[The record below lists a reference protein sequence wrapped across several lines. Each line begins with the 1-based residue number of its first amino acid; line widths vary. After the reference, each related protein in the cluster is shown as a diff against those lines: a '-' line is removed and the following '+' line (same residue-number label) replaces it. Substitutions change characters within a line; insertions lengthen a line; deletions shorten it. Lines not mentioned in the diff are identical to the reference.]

1 MAADCLQVCCLDCK
15 NDTPKSESVIKCTS
29 HDRHESIGRYDHAL
43 NPHWARMSSHGKRNQ
58 SNAVASQTLKVV
70 GPESMALCLRTTIQ
84 KGTDAKKAML
94 VASKLKAASNLVRQ
108 SQKSK
113 PHLVVDGVDTICVEG
128 SLAAVGVLVSLA
140 AVGMVFNLVAR
151 VASRVAAGVAGCVL
165 VLASCRDIGVRVGV
179 AGPSLGILRA
189 AGW

>member
-1 MAADCLQVCCLDCK
+1 MQVWCLIHGAAGVDINVAGIGVVWRSGTLERAISKVTLVS
-15 NDTPKSESVIKCTS
+15 NGPV
-29 HDRHESIGRYDHAL
+29 HED
-43 NPHWARMSSHGKRNQ
+43 WAGCGKR
-58 SNAVASQTLKVV
+58 
-70 GPESMALCLRTTIQ
+70 GREGHCLREVTLPLLQLKCWGIAPAMACWR
-84 KGTDAKKAML
+84 GAVVDAL
-94 VASKLKAASNLVRQ
+94 LDLRLTVVVCD
-108 SQKSK
+108 
-113 PHLVVDGVDTICVEG
+113 LVVDGVDTICVEG